1 MARCA
6 SSASAVQSCT
16 DSRHQAGKVGQSEG
30 LSRAELEVKLLKA
43 VSHPHLL
50 PLLGYCLSPDGICLL
65 SPLMRGG
72 SLEARLRISDPDR
85 AAQLPGGWAWR
96 RRTATPLA
104 SPSLLVCLTNRTEV
118 QLTDRC
124 EEEFDELWTNIDAS
138 QIADAAAG
146 WTELS
151 ARAVRGMRTS
161 GDAQARIQ
169 GNMLLAFNTLM
180 PRLDRVYASRSA
192 AAPDGFE
199 ERIGVVGRPLIGYRK
214 RLMDNADDEGHT
226 PQQERSDRAAKHRK
240 HSMILYRKGASLRV
254 LVRFSGSVLP
264 SAALVATYSAVV
276 AVLLQIYV
284 PEKSLDKIFD
294 DPYPFQPVAHIVG
307 VAIVFATNVA
317 YLRYWESCSSV
328 TYMSA
333 RWGDAVATAL
343 SFDELRRGG
352 EPADPVER
360 RAAWRER
367 RLSQASILHLA
378 SLLHGLALLY
388 LRRDSQGDV
397 ASLMHA
403 DSADYPDADAAK
415 IEDIPFP
422 WPYAQ
427 VIAFLL
433 CVFAS
438 VHVARWSLADGAD
451 ADRMTQLLQSW
462 AFLPAAVAFFSV
474 LAHTGM
480 WNTARILEDP
490 L

>member
-1 MARCA
+1 
-6 SSASAVQSCT
+6 
-16 DSRHQAGKVGQSEG
+16 
-30 LSRAELEVKLLKA
+30 
-43 VSHPHLL
+43 
-50 PLLGYCLSPDGICLL
+50 
-65 SPLMRGG
+65 
-72 SLEARLRISDPDR
+72 
-85 AAQLPGGWAWR
+85 
-96 RRTATPLA
+96 
-104 SPSLLVCLTNRTEV
+104 
-118 QLTDRC
+118 
-124 EEEFDELWTNIDAS
+124 
-138 QIADAAAG
+138 
-146 WTELS
+146 
-151 ARAVRGMRTS
+151 
-161 GDAQARIQ
+161 
-169 GNMLLAFNTLM
+169 
-180 PRLDRVYASRSA
+180 
-192 AAPDGFE
+192 
-199 ERIGVVGRPLIGYRK
+199 
-214 RLMDNADDEGHT
+214 
-226 PQQERSDRAAKHRK
+226 
-240 HSMILYRKGASLRV
+240 MILYRKGASLRV

-403 DSADYPDADAAK
+403 DSADYPDADVEHESGQDETSPPPPPHPSPPPSPPALRPASPPPPLESAREEPLPPASPSPSSAPA
-415 IEDIPFP
+415 EDTP
-422 WPYAQ
+422 
-427 VIAFLL
+427 
-433 CVFAS
+433 AS
-438 VHVARWSLADGAD
+438 
-451 ADRMTQLLQSW
+451 
-462 AFLPAAVAFFSV
+462 LPAAAAAVLSARWMQGEGGRGDARAKEGPRPPVAGVPAPSSPPPSSSPPPPSSRLPRWAFAHAAGEDVRATQRLCAASFGERVRMAEAAAAGCVARAQPRDSAALDSAAGPAPLV
-474 LAHTGM
+474 LAAPACGGASPLPSLPPLRWEGAARAAATGSDAPFVPCRSPASGVGE
-480 WNTARILEDP
+480 TLPFPSSLPAGASPRGPPPRPRPRRSLSSPRPSSTSLPVLGGFGQHESSTCSAP
-490 L
+490 RL